1 MRSGPWPQSASPL
14 RQSFGLLGGELRPRE
29 AGRHGLLLVHPGQE
43 VLRGQIREGE
53 QQVGQ
58 IALGV
63 DGDHRD
69 VVDQRLLEQ
78 AERQAGL
85 AAAGHADDD
94 GVGGQVLGVV
104 QDQFLSELSG
114 VHVECLAQVKNA
126 ELFVIR
132 HGALPFC
139 EPSCRCYLLGIHNRC
154 SCGSQRPP
162 GARGFS
168 RTFRENFSALTLA
181 RSKSSGSVDSHIGP
195 LGSASAWTAAIFSRP
210 SQRQQGRSD
219 IDRKPRKTE
228 PHDRDGRRC
237 L

>member
-14 RQSFGLLGGELRPRE
+14 RQTSACLAANCGRVRP
-29 AGRHGLLLVHPGQE
+29 AADGLLLVHPGQE

-69 VVDQRLLEQ
+69 VVDQRLLQQ

-94 GVGGQVLGVV
+94 GVGGQVLGVI

-132 HGALPFC
+132 HGAPPFAIASM
-139 EPSCRCYLLGIHNRC
+139 PVS
-154 SCGSQRPP
+154 SCG
-162 GARGFS
+162 
-168 RTFRENFSALTLA
+168 
-181 RSKSSGSVDSHIGP
+181 DS
-195 LGSASAWTAAIFSRP
+195 
-210 SQRQQGRSD
+210 
-219 IDRKPRKTE
+219 
-228 PHDRDGRRC
+228 
-237 L
+237 